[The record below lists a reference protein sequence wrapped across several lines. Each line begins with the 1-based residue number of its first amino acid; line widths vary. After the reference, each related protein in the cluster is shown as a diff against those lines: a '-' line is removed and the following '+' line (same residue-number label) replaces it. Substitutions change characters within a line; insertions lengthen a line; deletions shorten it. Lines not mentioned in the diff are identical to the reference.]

1 MEIFLVLTAIVL
13 KLSAYFVSL
22 SEGITLHVSQE
33 FTVYAGQNLTLLCQ
47 PRDCPPDL
55 VYWYRI
61 DKDNRDQEL
70 YHSTGRTHTI
80 TNATIDDIGVYS
92 CIATEWGLWGIRNY
106 IFVNVVVPGE
116 TSCADG
122 WNLHRNSNACY
133 LYSARGM
140 IRSWKDAKAN
150 CKESNA
156 QLAQLNN
163 PDDFRFVSELAN
175 NRSESGFWF
184 SSGRG
189 VRENN
194 ALDMRPSKQATGCSV
209 FNKTKGTPSSADC
222 LRRRPFICERVL
234 PRIPKDV
241 SIQHI
246 TSFTA
251 RVGWSAAA
259 SSSQPQA
266 YHVELTTSSD
276 NVVTRISSEKRS
288 VTFTHLQ
295 PDTLYHVR
303 VQAENRAGNGSS
315 TSFVAFTTKA
325 RPPIIVPSAPNSKVI
340 AGQSITLKC
349 THSRGDVLWYKQG
362 SDEPFA
368 TGQELTLPEVSS
380 NDEGTYYCASQ
391 NGPKGSIK
399 VFVIVPPVI
408 TNLKCLLVEHDVIL
422 MCETANRHPVEYTW
436 MKDGEL
442 LTSKSDKI
450 KVPTRNN
457 TGTGL
462 YECHVSNIAG
472 KASNSLDIASMGQRV
487 DTNEAVYIA
496 IIALLTALLAIL
508 CCAFGL
514 MTKTGKIIFKT
525 KKAIRKLTTPS
536 SSTEMTPIEIVP
548 SEESESRSPDNVTQQ
563 HDDVFPY
570 LVSEAWVAGNGPYK
584 SLHRGEGTEEHEQD
598 VTQTWKPDYLN
609 ISPSNR
615 NDSAANCMYAPLM
628 YTQGGNDKSGRPYV
642 NMDENGSVVKCV
654 DR

>member
-1 MEIFLVLTAIVL
+1 MWR
-13 KLSAYFVSL
+13 
-22 SEGITLHVSQE
+22 EGITLHVSQE
-33 FTVYAGQNLTLLCQ
+33 FTVYPGQNLTLSCQ
-47 PRDCPPDL
+47 ARDSPPDL

-61 DKDNRDQEL
+61 DKDNRHQEL
-70 YHSTGRTHTI
+70 YHAAGPTYTI
-80 TNATIDDIGVYS
+80 TNATIDNMGVYS
-92 CIATEWGLWGIRNY
+92 CAAVEWGSWGIMSY
-106 IFVNVVVPGE
+106 MFVNVIIPGE

-122 WNLHRNSNACY
+122 WNLHRNSHACY
-133 LYSARGM
+133 LYSARGV
-140 IRSWKDAKAN
+140 IKSWDDAKAY

-163 PDDFRFVSELAN
+163 LDDFRFVSKLAN

-189 VRENN
+189 
-194 ALDMRPSKQATGCSV
+194 ASDMRPSKQATRCSV
-209 FNKTKGTPSSADC
+209 FNKTKGTPSRADC

-259 SSSQPQA
+259 SSSQPQT
-266 YHVELTTSSD
+266 YHVELMTSSD

-288 VTFTHLQ
+288 VSFTHLQ

-315 TSFVAFTTKA
+315 SSVVAFKTKA

-368 TGQELTLPEVSS
+368 NGQELTLHEVSS

-408 TNLKCLLVEHDVIL
+408 TNLKCLLVEHEVIL

-436 MKDGEL
+436 MKDGEP

-450 KVPTRNN
+450 KVPTTNN
-457 TGTGL
+457 TVTGF

-487 DTNEAVYIA
+487 DTNETVYIA
-496 IIALLTALLAIL
+496 IIVLLTALLAIL

-514 MTKTGKIIFKT
+514 MTKTTKIIFKT
-525 KKAIRKLTTPS
+525 KKATRKLTTPS
-536 SSTEMTPIEIVP
+536 SSTEMTPVEIVA
-548 SEESESRSPDNVTQQ
+548 SEESESRSPD
-563 HDDVFPY
+563 
-570 LVSEAWVAGNGPYK
+570 K
-584 SLHRGEGTEEHEQD
+584 SRN
-598 VTQTWKPDYLN
+598 N
-609 ISPSNR
+609 IMTTCLIYNYSQ
-615 NDSAANCMYAPLM
+615 C
-628 YTQGGNDKSGRPYV
+628 
-642 NMDENGSVVKCV
+642 SV
-654 DR
+654 R

>member
-1 MEIFLVLTAIVL
+1 MDMFLVLTAIVL

-22 SEGITLHVSQE
+22 SEGITLNVSQE
-33 FTVYAGQNLTLLCQ
+33 FTVYSGQNLTLSCQ
-47 PRDCPPDL
+47 PRDSPPDL

-61 DKDNRDQEL
+61 DKDSRDQEL
-70 YHSTGRTHTI
+70 YHSTGPTHTI
-80 TNATIDDIGVYS
+80 TNATIDDIGVYF
-92 CIATEWGLWGIRNY
+92 CAAVEWGFWVIRSY
-106 IFVNVVVPGE
+106 IFVNVIVPGE

-122 WNLHRNSNACY
+122 WNLHRNSNVCY
-133 LYSARGM
+133 SYSARGVT
-140 IRSWKDAKAN
+140 RSWDDAKAYCN
-150 CKESNA
+150 ASNA
-156 QLAQLNN
+156 QLAQLNK
-163 PDDFRFVSELAN
+163 PDDFRFVSELSN
-175 NRSESGFWF
+175 NRSESGFWL
-184 SSGRG
+184 SSSY
-189 VRENN
+189 
-194 ALDMRPSKQATGCSV
+194 LQDMSLSKQATRCSV
-209 FNKTKGTPSSADC
+209 FNKTKGTLSSAHC
-222 LRRRPFICERVL
+222 SSKLPFICERVL

-259 SSSQPQA
+259 SSSEPQT

-288 VTFTHLQ
+288 VSFTDLQ

-303 VQAENRAGNGSS
+303 VQAENRTGNGSS
-315 TSFVAFTTKA
+315 SSVVAFKTKA

-340 AGQSITLKC
+340 AGRSITLKC

-362 SDEPFA
+362 SDKSIE

-380 NDEGTYYCASQ
+380 KDEGTYYCASQ
-391 NGPKGSIK
+391 NGLKGSIK

-408 TNLKCLLVEHDVIL
+408 TNLKCLLVEHEVIL

-436 MKDGEL
+436 MKDGEP

-450 KVPTRNN
+450 KVPTTNN
-457 TGTGL
+457 NGTGL

-472 KASNSLDIASMGQRV
+472 KASNSLNIASMGQRV

-508 CCAFGL
+508 CCAFAL

-525 KKAIRKLTTPS
+525 KKASRKLTTPS
-536 SSTEMTPIEIVP
+536 SSTEMTPLEIVA
-548 SEESESRSPDNVTQQ
+548 SEESESRSPDNVTQH

-628 YTQGGNDKSGRPYV
+628 YTQGGNEKSGRPYV